1 MTQDRGTEALLSSI
15 DWLRRSVLEM
25 GERNRLLEAECTEER
40 IRSQQLARD
49 CQSDLNQ
56 ARGAVEKAEARTA
69 RLERE
74 LVEKCQEAL
83 KLKAELEATRQ
94 KLSELGTRANEAI
107 QEERRRL
114 AASLK
119 VQQDLE
125 NRYRELSGRHLEAQ
139 EALLDRDR
147 KLHGLELD
155 GLMAR
160 EEGVPRA

>member
-1 MTQDRGTEALLSSI
+1 L
-15 DWLRRSVLEM
+15 
-25 GERNRLLEAECTEER
+25 
-40 IRSQQLARD
+40 
-49 CQSDLNQ
+49 
-56 ARGAVEKAEARTA
+56 GA
-69 RLERE
+69 
-74 LVEKCQEAL
+74 
-83 KLKAELEATRQ
+83 
-94 KLSELGTRANEAI
+94 RANEAI

-125 NRYRELSGRHLEAQ
+125 NRYRELSGRHLETQ

-160 EEGVPRA
+160 EDGIPSA